1 MMRGSSVASTTE
13 ACGLLVATGA
23 AVVLETVVLGIVV
36 LGIVVLGIVVLGIV
50 VLGIVVLETVVL
62 GTGVEPPMVVVSH
75 LLQ

>member
-36 LGIVVLGIVVLGIV
+36 LGIVVL
-50 VLGIVVLETVVL
+50 ETVVL